1 MPDSFEHIPIVMQGL
16 PKWDSPYEATSFHIA
31 KGLSKNRDVFYVE
44 HPFTWKD
51 YVKNRNSPQIERRK
65 SATTAQPFPFYK
77 NITYIYAPFIPPFN
91 FLSDGTIYSASRRFA
106 NKRVWKRV
114 KNILREH
121 DIDHFIYINSFDPVY
136 NLTKYFCDPKL
147 SIYICYD
154 WMYSDP
160 YIARH
165 GVREER
171 KIMKQSDLVVCTSK
185 PLKEYALKINANSY
199 FIGNAVNVNHFLESD
214 DDMPE
219 DYKPIKKPIILF
231 LGNIDNRLDYQLI
244 LRTAKA
250 NPSLAFVFVGPVQ
263 KTAAKLKAS
272 SQKNIH
278 LLGPVSYND
287 VPRYIKNADICWI
300 PFRKSPQTKHIYPLK
315 LHEYLACGKPVITTD
330 FTNLVEFTDV
340 VHFVET
346 ETAIEESVFKQ
357 LLMDSSKNRQQRIN
371 VAKNNT
377 WAKRLEKWNSLIN
390 HFLGKKVM

>member
-1 MPDSFEHIPIVMQGL
+1 MPDSLEHIPIVMQGL

-51 YVKNRNSPQIERRK
+51 YVKKRNSPQIERRK
-65 SATTAQPFPFYK
+65 SATTAQPFTLYK
-77 NITYIYAPFIPPFN
+77 NLTYIYAPFIPPFN
-91 FLSDGTIYSASRRFA
+91 FLPDGTIYRTSRRFA
-106 NKRVWKRV
+106 NERIWKRV
-114 KNILREH
+114 KNILQEH
-121 DIDHFIYINSFDPVY
+121 DVDHFIYINSFDPVF
-136 NLTKYFCDPKL
+136 NLTKYFCDPVL

-154 WMYSDP
+154 WMDSNP

-171 KIMKQSDLVVCTSK
+171 KIIKQSDFVVCTSK
-185 PLKEYALKINANSY
+185 PLKEHALKFNANSY
-199 FIGNAVNVNHFLESD
+199 FIGNAVNVNHFLKSD
-214 DDMPE
+214 DDIPE
-219 DYKPIKKPIILF
+219 DYKPIKRPVILF
-231 LGNIDNRLDYQLI
+231 LGNIDNRLDYELI

-250 NPSLAFVFVGPVQ
+250 NPTLEFVFVGPIQ
-263 KTAAKLKAS
+263 KTAAELKAS
-272 SQKNIH
+272 KQKNIR

-287 VPRYIKNADICWI
+287 VPRYIKNAAICWI

-340 VHFVET
+340 VHIVET

-357 LLMDSSKNRQQRIN
+357 LLTDSSKNRQQRIN

-390 HFLGKKVM
+390 RYLEKKLI